1 MLSRNENT
9 TLREV
14 QGAEDAD
21 RLAPPPGIAEQHDV
35 DEIDLLRSRE
45 YDLLAVL
52 LGRAP
57 TAELLSDVAGI
68 QGDTSP
74 IGQAH
79 RALSEAAAATHPDE
93 VSREFFDLFVGV
105 GRGELLPY
113 ASYYLTGFLQER
125 PLARLRDDLMA
136 MRIESTGSQSE
147 PEDHVATLLE
157 IMAGLS
163 SGRFPASSG
172 EEARFFERNL
182 KPWVERFFLDL
193 ERARHAR
200 FYRHVGALGRLFT
213 EIETEAFALD
223 G

>member
-1 MLSRNENT
+1 MSSRNENNV
-9 TLREV
+9 LRED
-14 QGAEDAD
+14 QGGFGAE
-21 RLAPPPGIAEQHDV
+21 LSAPPTTAALARMV

-57 TAELLSDVAGI
+57 SAELLSDLARI
-68 QGDTSP
+68 EGDASP
-74 IGQAH
+74 LGQAH
-79 RALSEAAAATHPDE
+79 RALAQAAANTDPDA

-125 PLARLRDDLMA
+125 PLARLRDDLLA
-136 MRIESTGSQSE
+136 IGIESTGHQSE
-147 PEDHVATLLE
+147 PEDNAATLLE

-163 SGRFPASSG
+163 SGRFPVSPAA
-172 EEARFFERNL
+172 EARFFERNL
-182 KPWVERFFLDL
+182 RPWVERFFGDL
-193 ERARHAR
+193 ERAKHAR
-200 FYRHVGALGRLFT
+200 FYRQVGALGRLFT

-223 G
+223 V